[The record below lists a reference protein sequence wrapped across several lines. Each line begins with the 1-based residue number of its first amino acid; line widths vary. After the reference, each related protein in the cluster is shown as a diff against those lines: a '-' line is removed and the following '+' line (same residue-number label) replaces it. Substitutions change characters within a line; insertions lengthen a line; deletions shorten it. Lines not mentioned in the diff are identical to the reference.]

1 MLQESA
7 DVSVIR
13 RFRKEDMRVGRRQEG
28 EGGLHEEGGA
38 ELGSV
43 GDTPDDLL

>member
-13 RFRKEDMRVGRRQEG
+13 RFRKEDMRLGEDRKGR
-28 EGGLHEEGGA
+28 GGLHEEGGA